1 MNWDPEKSDGKK
13 RGGTCFAAHYT
24 NQSRSRL
31 EKLRCFG
38 GGPEFY
44 KLGRRVVYDS
54 ADLDTWL
61 VSQKRR
67 STSDTS
73 TNPRIRNK

>member
-1 MNWDPEKSDGKK
+1 MPNMTVQE
-13 RGGTCFAAHYT
+13 AAVHARI
-24 NQSRSRL
+24 SVSAL
-31 EKLRCFG
+31 DKLRCFG

-54 ADLDTWL
+54 ADLDAWL
-61 VSQKRR
+61 ASQKRR

-73 TNPRIRNK
+73 TNARIRNK